1 MAMIWVFLIC
11 LCLSRESES
20 VWWTLGTHT
29 SLSPDPAKKAA
40 LLCFSTPQL
49 NTKQREMCR
58 KHPTLMTSVA
68 KGAKDAVEECQIQ
81 FERRRWNCS
90 AVPESGTLFDPIL
103 KRASREAAYLHAITA
118 AGVSH
123 AVTASCGEGNL
134 QSCDCDRSLSGTATQ
149 KGWTWSGCSSNV
161 KFGTWF
167 SEQFTDA
174 STKGNSPRAVMNRHN
189 SRAGRKALSRLLWR
203 KCKCHGLSGSC
214 TMKTC
219 WMQQPTFHQVG
230 DHLKKKYESA
240 SEMVVK
246 LNRRG
251 KERLRLRH
259 NHLKR
264 PSESDLMY
272 YEPSPNYCDRD
283 PSEGSLGT
291 SGREC
296 NISSSGIDGCELLC
310 CGRGHNIQQVK
321 VTRNCNCIFIW
332 CCHVKCQ
339 KCKEIVNKYT
349 CK

>member
-1 MAMIWVFLIC
+1 M
-11 LCLSRESES
+11 
-20 VWWTLGTHT
+20 
-29 SLSPDPAKKAA
+29 
-40 LLCFSTPQL
+40 
-49 NTKQREMCR
+49 TKWRS
-58 KHPTLMTSVA
+58 K
-68 KGAKDAVEECQIQ
+68 
-81 FERRRWNCS
+81 
-90 AVPESGTLFDPIL
+90 LF
-103 KRASREAAYLHAITA
+103 H
-118 AGVSH
+118 G
-123 AVTASCGEGNL
+123 
-134 QSCDCDRSLSGTATQ
+134 
-149 KGWTWSGCSSNV
+149 
-161 KFGTWF
+161 
-167 SEQFTDA
+167 
-174 STKGNSPRAVMNRHN
+174 GNSTFIN
-189 SRAGRKALSRLLWR
+189 SLDKRKFSYLEYCRCRDTKSYSVVVVIRILQTHILTLNSFKTAHVLYAFLCSLQALSRLLWR

-214 TMKTC
+214 TMKSC
-219 WMQQPTFHQVG
+219 WMQQPTFRQVG
-230 DHLKKKYESA
+230 DHLRKKYESA

-272 YEPSPNYCDRD
+272 YEPSPNYCDPD

-296 NISSSGIDGCELLC
+296 NMSSSGIDGCELLC

-332 CCHVKCQ
+332 CCQVKCQ